1 MEAQRGA
8 VLLKVWRQNRS
19 RVLLSTL
26 PTIGRLPVS
35 SFILQVCLLSLGL
48 WGDVGPALHTGQSL
62 FSLSY
67 YFCYFLLPSFY
78 LTTAPPPPTPALYIF
93 SFFTIGLFQFI
104 SVQSLSRV
112 RLFVTP

>member
-19 RVLLSTL
+19 RGLFSTL
-26 PTIGRLPVS
+26 PTTGRLPVSS

-62 FSLSY
+62 FSLS
-67 YFCYFLLPSFY
+67 FSLTHTHHLLSPTLGAPGASCQCGYFLKALHNNLGLYKLLP
-78 LTTAPPPPTPALYIF
+78 L
-93 SFFTIGLFQFI
+93 
-104 SVQSLSRV
+104 
-112 RLFVTP
+112 